1 MNEQLTYFIITRRIF
16 ESQIWRSDPHLLKLF
31 IYLIGVARHSRE
43 PQKYY
48 NFEVKR
54 GERVTSLSFIA
65 DENEYMKNG
74 RLQKWSKSKVSRM
87 LQDLSKQNFI
97 AILSDTYGTHIKI
110 CNYDLYQDVNT
121 YKQNKSELLLKRNCK
136 VSEIVLQTNNN
147 DKNDNNEKKIKYKS
161 SFDFSEIVFPE
172 NLDNKD
178 FKKSF
183 KEWYDYLKNKRRPL
197 VKASCE
203 KQLDLLSKNSSNA
216 VSIIEK
222 SILNNWLGLFEIKQN
237 YKQNGI
243 SKIGQS
249 NQKREP
255 SNFI

>member
-54 GERVTSLSFIA
+54 GEHVTSLSFIA

-87 LQDLSKQNFI
+87 LQSLAEQNFI
-97 AILSDTYGTHIKI
+97 VLLSDTYGTHIKV
-110 CNYDLYQDVNT
+110 CKYDFYQDVNT
-121 YKQNKSELLLKRNCK
+121 YKQKAPETNKKRNCK
-136 VSEIVLQTNNN
+136 DIEILLQTNNN
-147 DKNDNNEKKIKYKS
+147 DNNEKKVKYKS
-161 SFDFSEIVFPE
+161 NIDFSEIVFPE
-172 NLDNKD
+172 NLDNID

-183 KEWYDYLKNKRRPL
+183 KEWYDYLKDKRKPL
-197 VKASCE
+197 LKTSCE
-203 KQLDLLSKNSSNA
+203 KQLNLLSKNSSDA

-222 SILNNWLGLFEIKQN
+222 SIMNNWQGLFEIKQN

-249 NQKREP
+249 DQERKP
-255 SNFI
+255 SNSI